1 MDKFY
6 FQLRRVKMRVVG
18 WLLARL
24 LHMQLCTS
32 NYTRLMATAILH
44 AVQYC
49 IGLRCTVL
57 QRYALHQLRS
67 HCSRV
72 PSRQVDRK
80 AMLTTPSALVPI
92 LGITVRML

>member
-67 HCSRV
+67 QCSRV